1 MTIRLPLLLAG
12 AALLLGA
19 AAPAADGTRSA
30 RAQARLDKALAG
42 RVAGAPVD
50 CVDAGRIGGPDIIDS
65 RTILYRDMGRVWLN
79 DLPDQCRAL
88 QPGRILVVRLWGGQ
102 LCRGDL
108 VDIADGGSRIPMGS
122 CRLGS
127 FTPYEKVK

>member
-12 AALLLGA
+12 AALMLGA
-19 AAPAADGTRSA
+19 ATPASDVARSA
-30 RAQARLDKALAG
+30 RAQDRLDKVLAG
-42 RVAGAPVD
+42 RVAGAAVD

-65 RTILYRDMGRVWLN
+65 GTILYRDMGRVWRN

-108 VDIADGGSRIPMGS
+108 VEIADGGSSIPMGS
-122 CRLGS
+122 CRLGA
-127 FTPYEKVK
+127 FAPYEKVK